1 MGSSTYGVAEFTA
14 SITQAAQGVLPYVG
28 AGVTAGVIVLALTW
42 GIRKG
47 LGMLKGVG
55 GK

>member
-1 MGSSTYGVAEFTA
+1 MPTSGYGVAEFTA
-14 SITQAAQGVLPYVG
+14 SITDAANGVLPYIG
-28 AGVTAGVIVLALTW
+28 AGVAAGVIVLAVTW